1 MNAVV
6 RETAYRDL
14 DEIHAWIAKD
24 RPASADRVIE
34 RIVKSA
40 ELLGH
45 FPYIG
50 RAGRVH
56 GTLEWVM
63 SGLPYIVVYTA
74 DPDADELTVIAVF
87 HGARNR

>member
-1 MNAVV
+1 MKVII
-6 RETAYRDL
+6 REVAYRDL

-24 RPASADRVIE
+24 RPAAADRVID
-34 RIVKSA
+34 RIIQST

-50 RAGRVH
+50 HAGRAR
-56 GTLEWVM
+56 GTQEWIVT
-63 SGLPYIVVYTA
+63 GLPYILVYTVNQE
-74 DPDADELTVIAVF
+74 ADELTVVGVF